1 MLTVQDL
8 QFHPAIREE
17 RETARDF
24 VRDGSLD
31 QFSPETLAVLGEK
44 YLAFASNQP
53 GDVALLRA
61 VQCLKAAAARGLE
74 SASQQL
80 AWIEQALAA
89 A

>member
-8 QFHPAIREE
+8 QFHPAWREE

-31 QFSPETLAVLGEK
+31 QFSAETLAELGEK
-44 YLAFASNQP
+44 YLAFASDEP

-61 VQCLKAAAARGLE
+61 IQCLKAAAARGLD
-74 SASQQL
+74 SAQRQL
-80 AWIEQALAA
+80 AWIEQALAVA
-89 A
+89 